1 MDKQEAKTILD
12 YLKSQGEHGIS
23 FCFLAN
29 GRFVT
34 RGDCRKVLGIEL
46 NLKDYE

>member
-1 MDKQEAKTILD
+1 MTQQEAKTILN
-12 YLKSQGEHGIS
+12 YLKTTGDNGLS
-23 FCFLAN
+23 FCFLVD

-34 RGDCRKVLGIEL
+34 RGDCRKALGIEL